1 MAWEDP
7 PMSPSHSY
15 VLSEDKELVK
25 VTSEGYEYTGM
36 YIED

>member
-1 MAWEDP
+1 
-7 PMSPSHSY
+7 MSAAHSY
-15 VLSEDKELVK
+15 VISEDKELVK